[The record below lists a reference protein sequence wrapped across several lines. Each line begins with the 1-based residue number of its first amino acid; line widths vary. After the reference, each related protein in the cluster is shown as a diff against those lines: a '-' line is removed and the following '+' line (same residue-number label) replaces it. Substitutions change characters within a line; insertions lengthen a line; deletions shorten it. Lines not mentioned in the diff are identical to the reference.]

1 MRRNDEDA
9 NEQPRSGMIGGG
21 SDTPVQ
27 EISLANC
34 QQISATPLSNSQA
47 RDRSKE
53 AVTQPSPKKRG
64 RKPNSLRKEE
74 EGYDN
79 SWVIGISSSHKTPSR
94 GKNPRKRS
102 NPSNSSSL
110 AGLSSPEE
118 PGKEPKSLAFS
129 VKNVQGASLPSPLS
143 GKCSI
148 PENVHSRPQSGV
160 HQKEKSNSSMNTDNG
175 LNLLSVSAEDLIKT
189 ENEETP
195 AIVAP
200 KISGS
205 AGNPRGKRKKGVVN
219 TASQGDA
226 KPKRR
231 RAVKK
236 NEIERTGDAAENHGE
251 DITPTQTDGINNFRE
266 TRTEFPV
273 LQLDAGSEKLGRS
286 APIGHATE
294 QPRDGSEF
302 GGAAKVCCRN
312 NIGVLLCHLKLFS
325 GYLDGGIM
333 PALCC

>member
-1 MRRNDEDA
+1 MRRNDEEASMRRNDEDA
-9 NEQPRSGMIGGG
+9 NEQPRSGMNGGG
-21 SDTPVQ
+21 SDTLVN

-34 QQISATPLSNSQA
+34 QQISATPLSNSQVK
-47 RDRSKE
+47 DRSKE
-53 AVTQPSPKKRG
+53 AVIQQSPKKRG

-102 NPSNSSSL
+102 NTSNSSSL
-110 AGLSSPEE
+110 AGLTSPAE
-118 PGKEPKSLAFS
+118 PSKEPKSLAFS

-143 GKCSI
+143 GNCSI

-160 HQKEKSNSSMNTDNG
+160 HQKEKLNSSMNTDNG

-189 ENEETP
+189 ENEEMP
-195 AIVAP
+195 EGVAP
-200 KISGS
+200 KVSGS

-219 TASQGDA
+219 TASQSDA

-231 RAVKK
+231 RRGYKK
-236 NEIERTGDAAENHGE
+236 NEIVRTGDAAEKHGE
-251 DITPTQTDGINNFRE
+251 DITPTQTDGISSFRE

-273 LQLDAGSEKLGRS
+273 LQLGAGLQKLGRS

-294 QPRDGSEF
+294 QPGDGSEF
-302 GGAAKVCCRN
+302 GGAAKVCSKY
-312 NIGVLLCHLKLFS
+312 NIGVC
-325 GYLDGGIM
+325 YVI
-333 PALCC
+333 